1 MSVTTAYQD
10 EVLVLTLLR
19 PPGNALDLDAVLLLE
34 RYFDLAT
41 HSPPERGMV
50 ITGIGDTFCA
60 GVDPALF
67 ANTARDLRGELVRAI
82 TRMTARL
89 LAIPVPVVAALNGT
103 ATATGFAL
111 ALGSDYRL
119 LADDPAARFGMNGA
133 LTGEPLAAGLLDV
146 LQAELGTGL
155 ARRLTLTSTLL
166 DAQDMF
172 ELGIADE
179 VCDAG
184 ALLGRAVRTAARMAE
199 QPGFRTVKRQVRGEL
214 ACRLQDRA
222 DTGSDPFLLA
232 FG

>member
-10 EVLVLTLLR
+10 GVLVLTLLR

-34 RYFDLAT
+34 RYFDLAI

-50 ITGIGDTFCA
+50 ITGIGETFCA

-67 ANTARDLRGELVRAI
+67 ASHGRDLRGELVRAI

-89 LAIPVPVVAALNGT
+89 LAIPVPVVAAINGT
-103 ATATGFAL
+103 ATGTGFVL

-119 LADDPAARFGMNGA
+119 LTDAPGARFGMNGA
-133 LTGEPLAAGLLDV
+133 LTGEPLAAGLLDI
-146 LQAELGTGL
+146 LKAELGPGL

-166 DAQDMF
+166 DANTMLD
-172 ELGIADE
+172 LRIADE
-179 VCDAG
+179 ACPSDV
-184 ALLGRAVRTAARMAE
+184 LLSRAVDKAAVMAE
-199 QPGFRTVKRQVRGEL
+199 QPGFRTVKRQVRGDL
-214 ACRLQDRA
+214 ACSVQDRA
-222 DTGSDPFLLA
+222 DNGNDPFLLA